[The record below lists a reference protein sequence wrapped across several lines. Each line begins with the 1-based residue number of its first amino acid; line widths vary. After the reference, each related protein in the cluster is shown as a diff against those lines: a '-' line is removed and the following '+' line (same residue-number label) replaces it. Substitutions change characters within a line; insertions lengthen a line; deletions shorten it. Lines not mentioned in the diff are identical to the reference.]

1 MRSKAVSNIRKPALL
16 LPAGTPSALDAAIK
30 AGADEIYFGARS
42 FNARMGAD
50 NFTPEEIL
58 TAIEKCHFY
67 GVKTNVTLN
76 TSVHDREYGEL
87 LRLCE
92 FLYRADCD
100 AIICADPGVC
110 AALRETFPDL
120 RLHASTQ
127 CAGHNASAAK
137 VLRDMGYSRMVVAR
151 EASFED
157 ILLMRKE
164 YPEMEYE
171 IFIHG
176 ALCVCHSGMCSLS
189 ACMGGRSGNRG
200 DCAQP
205 CRLPD
210 KNGNYPLSLK
220 DLCLASYIPE
230 IIRSGVAS
238 LKVEGRMKS
247 PEYVFGVGS
256 IYRRLLDEN
265 REPEPEELL
274 RLEKLFSRGG
284 FTDGYFTKT
293 IGAGM
298 LGVRSEE
305 SKAITKDTEATVAFE
320 MKNAKRTLR
329 VKMTAD
335 IKAGTSSRL
344 QMTCN
349 GKSVTV
355 YGTAPEMA
363 KTAPLTVQSVV
374 KNLIKLGSTP
384 FSAEPEDVSV
394 ILDDNVMLPLS
405 AINSLRRTATE
416 KLMDEIQTVYYPHRQ
431 SLEISAKKQ
440 PQAVEKPQYHR
451 VNVAH
456 FTHASRMPGRM
467 ALSGFSHIFL
477 PIEEYL
483 KADEEIRS
491 FVDGVELPSVAM
503 QSEYDELEEMAVRV
517 KLMGVNRV
525 SVSNIGSLRLA
536 LKYGF
541 TVHGGFGMNVQSAHC
556 AAELARCGFSDL
568 TASCELK
575 LPAIRSL
582 AEDSPVPVGVVIY
595 GKLPVMTVEKCVIRD
610 ITMGKSAPEISKC
623 SYCASHEYS
632 YITDRRSA
640 RLPVTRTFRHRNVIY
655 NSVPIYMADKT
666 DAVLPTAI
674 GDLHYYFTD
683 ETAGEAAEIIQ
694 AYKDGTPHTKEV
706 KRL

>member
-1 MRSKAVSNIRKPALL
+1 MSNIRRPALL

-50 NFTPEEIL
+50 NFSPEEIL
-58 TAIEKCHFY
+58 NAVQKCHFY

-76 TSVHDREYGEL
+76 TSVHDREYGDL

-100 AIICADPGVC
+100 SIICADPGVC
-110 AALRETFPDL
+110 ALIRQTFPDF

-127 CAGHNASAAK
+127 CAGHNVSAAK
-137 VLRDMGYSRMVVAR
+137 TLKSMGYCRMVVAR

-171 IFIHG
+171 IFVHG

-200 DCAQP
+200 SCAQP

-230 IIRSGVAS
+230 IIRSGVAA

-256 IYRRLLDEN
+256 IYRALLDEN
-265 REPEPEELL
+265 REPTQEELT
-274 RLEKLFSRGG
+274 RLERLFSRDG

-293 IGAGM
+293 VGRGM
-298 LGVRSEE
+298 LGTRSEE
-305 SKAITKDTEATVAFE
+305 SKAITKDTEGTVAFE
-320 MKNAKRTLR
+320 MKNAKRTLP
-329 VKMTAD
+329 VTMTAEF
-335 IKAGTSSRL
+335 IPGTACRL

-355 YGTAPEMA
+355 YGSAPEIA
-363 KTAPLTVQSVV
+363 RTAPLTADGVR
-374 KNLIKLGSTP
+374 KNLSKLGATP
-384 FSAEPEDVSV
+384 FSANEEDVSV
-394 ILDDNVMLPLS
+394 ILGDDVMLPVS
-405 AINSLRRTATE
+405 AINSLRRTATD
-416 KLMDEIQTVYYPHRQ
+416 KLMNEIQTVYHPERADFEL
-431 SLEISAKKQ
+431 STRKDPCIND
-440 PQAVEKPQYHR
+440 KPTYHR

-483 KADEEIRS
+483 KADESVRS
-491 FVDGVELPSVAM
+491 VVDGVEFPSVVM

-517 KLMGVNRV
+517 KLAGINRV
-525 SVSNIGSLRLA
+525 TVSNIGSLNLA

-541 TVHGGFGMNVQSAHC
+541 TVHGGLGMNVQSAH
-556 AAELARCGFSDL
+556 AAKELAALGFNDL
-568 TASCELK
+568 TVSCELK
-575 LPAIRSL
+575 LPAIKAL
-582 AEDSPVPVGVVIY
+582 AEESVIPAGVVIY
-595 GKLPVMTVEKCVIRD
+595 GKIPVMTVEKCVIRD
-610 ITMGKSAPEISKC
+610 IAMGTKAPEISRC
-623 SYCASHEYS
+623 AYCDENDYT
-632 YITDRRSA
+632 YLTDRRSA
-640 RLPVTRTFRHRNVIY
+640 SLPVRRTFRHRNVIY
-655 NSVPIYMADKT
+655 NSIPIYMADKM
-666 DAVLPTAI
+666 DGIISSGI

-683 ETAGEAAEIIQ
+683 ESAGEAAQIIES
-694 AYKDGTPHTKEV
+694 YKNGSAHTKEV